1 LCELTEMLDMDK
13 PKIVEEV
20 CRPARAAE
28 RWAVSRREVIVERT
42 AEDCE
47 EGSRSWMAKKV

>member
-1 LCELTEMLDMDK
+1 MLDMDK